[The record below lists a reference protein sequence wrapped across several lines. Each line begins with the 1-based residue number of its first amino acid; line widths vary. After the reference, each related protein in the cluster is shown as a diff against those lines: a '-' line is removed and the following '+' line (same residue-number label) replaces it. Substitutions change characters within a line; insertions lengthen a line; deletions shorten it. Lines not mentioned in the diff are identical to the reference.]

1 MRAFGVLALAAL
13 IAVSAAAAKD
23 FHPGDLRVCN
33 ARSCL
38 AIADQDVLNAF
49 SSFYYG
55 GPPPPARARAPRLR
69 VPYFQLKYT
78 NGYVTGIVATTQ
90 LDRFLSYGVNLGQF
104 SRGRWYSVPPRAALG
119 LRQLTEGL
127 KPMRLTRT
135 AVAKSR

>member
-1 MRAFGVLALAAL
+1 MRALGVLVLTALV
-13 IAVSAAAAKD
+13 AVSAAAAKD
-23 FHPGDLRVCN
+23 FRPGDLRVCN
-33 ARSCL
+33 AKSCL

-49 SSFYYG
+49 ASFYYG
-55 GPPPPARARAPRLR
+55 SPPPSRARAPRLR

-78 NGYVTGIVATTQ
+78 NGYVTGIVATAQ

-104 SRGRWYSVPPRAALG
+104 SRGRWYSVPSTAAAG
-119 LRQLTEGL
+119 LRELTQGL